1 MDRLR
6 NFIISFKTWFQ
17 TTSFDKAAKKSNNIL
32 LLAWR
37 LSIAL
42 LIIWA
47 VWRFNNFN
55 ENNASYVIKA
65 FSVPPDMEQKG
76 FRGETVVAK
85 VMSEMLQIMYPRDS
99 STSRISACRQNDK
112 ARLKSQL
119 RIADGSER
127 KDYDIKSLFEAG
139 KTLLGY
145 EDKVITGYV
154 THADKQITMF
164 IQMPDEPLRT
174 VSIPENAPL
183 DSLFYK
189 AALFLTRQTTPQYLA
204 NYFIQKGHFDEAESL
219 LSELDF
225 KQNNLP
231 DVTDQERIQTL
242 SNWANFYLTKAI
254 TLHEK
259 DLFNNAIEKARE
271 LHKRFPD
278 DIAGYAME
286 VSILMTKAGYF
297 DGYGYNKIAAIDTL
311 AKQAFAL
318 AREAERKEKRL
329 NSAYFDK
336 KQVMGLMLCNA
347 AYLANQC
354 KLEDPKVL
362 ERSFQKSRAIMP
374 QSVYIYNTLAYF
386 YLKQDN
392 SDSAKRY
399 ITDAL
404 NANQSDGNICD
415 TYAEIMLHFGDTTQ
429 FLRGIDMALKYQK
442 PATRANVEKYRID
455 KRWKSIMNTPYQA
468 QYQALFD
475 HYAQMRQ

>member
-1 MDRLR
+1 MNKLR
-6 NFIISFKTWFQ
+6 TLISRFTTWFHV
-17 TTSFDKAAKKSNNIL
+17 TSFDRMAKKSNNIL

-37 LSIAL
+37 TCIAL

-47 VWRFNNFN
+47 VWRFNNFT
-55 ENNASYVIKA
+55 ENDSYVIRA
-65 FSVPPDMEQKG
+65 FSVPPQMEQTGYK
-76 FRGETVVAK
+76 GETVVAK
-85 VMSEMLQIMYPRDS
+85 IISEMMQIMYPKDS

-119 RIADGSER
+119 RIADGTER
-127 KDYDIKSLFEAG
+127 KDYDIKRLFEAG

-145 EDKVITGYV
+145 EDKIITGYIV
-154 THADKQITMF
+154 NMDKQITMF
-164 IQMPDEPLRT
+164 IQLPDEPLKS
-174 VSIPENAPL
+174 VSISEGTPL

-189 AALFLTRQTTPQYLA
+189 AALMLTRQTTPQYLA
-204 NYFIQKGHFDEAESL
+204 NYLIQKGQFDAAESL
-219 LSELDF
+219 LAELDF
-225 KQNNLP
+225 KQNNMP
-231 DVTDQERIQTL
+231 DVSDQEHIQTL
-242 SNWANFYLTKAI
+242 SNWANFYLSKAI
-254 TLHEK
+254 TLHQKE
-259 DLFNNAIEKARE
+259 LFNEALEKARE

-286 VSILMTKAGYF
+286 VSILMTKAGYY
-297 DGYGYNKIAAIDTL
+297 DGYGYNKLTAIDTL

-318 AREAERKEKRL
+318 AKEAERKEKRL

-336 KQVMGLMLCNA
+336 RQVMGLMLCNA

-354 KLEDPKVL
+354 KLEDPKIL
-362 ERSFQKSRAIMP
+362 EKSFQKSRAIMP

-392 SDSAKRY
+392 QDSAKRY

-415 TYAEIMLHFGDTTQ
+415 SYAEIMFHFGDTTA
-429 FLRGIDMALKYQK
+429 FLKGIDLALKYQK
-442 PATRANVEKYRID
+442 PATLANVEKYRTD
-455 KRWKSIMNTPYQA
+455 KRWESILNTPYKA

-475 HYAQMRQ
+475 GYAKIRK